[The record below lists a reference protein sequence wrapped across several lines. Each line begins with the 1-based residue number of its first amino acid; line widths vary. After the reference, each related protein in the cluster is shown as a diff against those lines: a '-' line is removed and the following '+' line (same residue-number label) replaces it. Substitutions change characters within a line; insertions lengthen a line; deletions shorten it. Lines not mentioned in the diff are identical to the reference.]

1 MSAEAK
7 PEFSKWR
14 SILWPIHGFEL
25 KKILPILLMFFCISF
40 NYTVLRDTKDTLLV
54 TSAGAE
60 AIPFIKVWGVAP
72 MAVIFMLVYS
82 KLSNMMSREQLFYL
96 IITFFVAFFGLF
108 AFVFYPHRAE
118 FQPDHMADALRAILP
133 TGFSGLVECF
143 RNWMYALFYI
153 LAELWGSVVLSLLFW
168 GFANDITKI
177 SEAKRFYAL
186 FGIGANL
193 ALVVSGPTVY
203 YYSKMRENLPVGVD
217 PWQVTLNWLM
227 SFVVLAGV
235 VCMATYWWI
244 NKRVLTDTRYY
255 NPAEIKA
262 RKEKPKMSLKDSLI
276 YLASSKYI
284 LCLATLVIMY
294 GFAINLI
301 EVTWKA
307 QLRLQ
312 YPNTNEFN
320 QFMGLYSTMMGITTV
335 FMMLF
340 IGGNAMRKGWGF
352 AAMLTPLV
360 LLITGTLFFAF
371 IIFRESLLPLA
382 AFFQSTPLWL
392 AVVFGTIQNI
402 MSKSSK
408 YSLFDPT
415 KETAYIPLDAEARVK
430 GKAAIDVVG
439 ARFGKS
445 GGAFV
450 QQILLVI
457 FGTMSAITPY
467 IAVVLFFVIGI
478 WIAAVR
484 SLSKQFAQLTAQKV
498 EV

>member
-1 MSAEAK
+1 
-7 PEFSKWR
+7 
-14 SILWPIHGFEL
+14 
-25 KKILPILLMFFCISF
+25 
-40 NYTVLRDTKDTLLV
+40 
-54 TSAGAE
+54 
-60 AIPFIKVWGVAP
+60 
-72 MAVIFMLVYS
+72 
-82 KLSNMMSREQLFYL
+82 
-96 IITFFVAFFGLF
+96 
-108 AFVFYPHRAE
+108 
-118 FQPDHMADALRAILP
+118 
-133 TGFSGLVECF
+133 
-143 RNWMYALFYI
+143 
-153 LAELWGSVVLSLLFW
+153 
-168 GFANDITKI
+168 
-177 SEAKRFYAL
+177 
-186 FGIGANL
+186 
-193 ALVVSGPTVY
+193 
-203 YYSKMRENLPVGVD
+203 
-217 PWQVTLNWLM
+217 
-227 SFVVLAGV
+227 
-235 VCMATYWWI
+235 
-244 NKRVLTDTRYY
+244 
-255 NPAEIKA
+255 
-262 RKEKPKMSLKDSLI
+262 
-276 YLASSKYI
+276 
-284 LCLATLVIMY
+284 MY

-312 YPNTNEFN
+312 YPNVNEFN
-320 QFMGLYSTMMGITTV
+320 QFMGIYSTIMGVTTI

-371 IIFRESLLPLA
+371 IIFRDSLAPLA
-382 AFFQSTPLWL
+382 AFFCSTPLWL
-392 AVVFGTIQNI
+392 AVVFGTIQNV

-445 GGAFV
+445 GGSFV
-450 QQILLVI
+450 QQVLLVM

-467 IAVVLFFVIGI
+467 IAVVLFVVIGI